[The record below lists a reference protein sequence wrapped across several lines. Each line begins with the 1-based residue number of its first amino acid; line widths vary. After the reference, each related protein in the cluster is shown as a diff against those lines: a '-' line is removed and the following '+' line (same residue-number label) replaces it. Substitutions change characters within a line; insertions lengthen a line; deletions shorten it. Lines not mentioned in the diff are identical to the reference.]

1 MWEKHIEI
9 NIKEEPYSLTGNEKH
24 LTQAFEWEPNDLL
37 RIATMIFSYAVY
49 FEENRML
56 SFSIN

>member
-9 NIKEEPYSLTGNEKH
+9 NIKETYSLTGKENH
-24 LTQAFEWEPNDLL
+24 LTQALEWEPNDLL
-37 RIATMIFSYAVY
+37 RIATMICSYAVY
-49 FEENRML
+49 SEENRML